1 MSVAAKLHSPT
12 EADDAR
18 VSGRAFGTA
27 NRRVARDFV
36 VLLGVAV
43 TIGLTAGVGMMLAV
57 LLLA

>member
-1 MSVAAKLHSPT
+1 MSVAAKIQSPA
-12 EADDAR
+12 EAVDAG
-18 VSGRAFGTA
+18 VSGSVFGVA

-36 VLLGVAV
+36 VLLGVAL

>member
-1 MSVAAKLHSPT
+1 MSVAAKLHSPP

-18 VSGRAFGTA
+18 VSASVFGVA
-27 NRRVARDFV
+27 NRRVVRDFA
-36 VLLGVAV
+36 VLLGVAL